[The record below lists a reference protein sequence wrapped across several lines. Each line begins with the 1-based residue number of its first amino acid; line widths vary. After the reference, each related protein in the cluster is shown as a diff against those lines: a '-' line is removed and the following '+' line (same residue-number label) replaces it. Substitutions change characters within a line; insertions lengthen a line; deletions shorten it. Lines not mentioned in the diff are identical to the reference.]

1 MTTSNFKKVSASKK
15 KRLLRRVKRAAHA
28 AFGEAK
34 RGKFFQKERAAALLY
49 KENERLTWR
58 ALEAELRDAVT
69 RRRLG
74 VRLPM
79 SKSALQRAPLLLG
92 AKGRRTLLR
101 VSIQPGH
108 KRVAGVDSTGIS
120 TTRYAR
126 WSADKNTRR
135 AARYRKLHGVVDA
148 HTRQV
153 LGVRVT
159 KGTRNDSKFFKPVF
173 DEAKRHSIAE
183 IAGDSGYPSRSNA
196 QLVED
201 AGATPFLKPKRNAT
215 TRAARS
221 PAWRRM
227 VHAFQNDAKGWLSRY
242 RKPRSAVEAVWSSL
256 KRLYGAALRAVRWP
270 CQRAELELR
279 VVAYNLRV
287 TIM

>member
-1 MTTSNFKKVSASKK
+1 MTMSSLKKLSASKK
-15 KRLLRRVKRAAHA
+15 KRLLRRIKRAAHD
-28 AFGEAK
+28 AFGNAK
-34 RGKFFQKERAAALLY
+34 RGKFLQKERAAALLY
-49 KENERLTWR
+49 KEIQHLSWR
-58 ALEAELRDAVT
+58 DLEDELRDSVL

-74 VRLPM
+74 IRMPI

-92 AKGRRTLLR
+92 AKGRRALLR
-101 VSIQPGH
+101 ASIQPGK
-108 KRVAGVDSTGIS
+108 KRIAGVDSTGIS

-135 AARYRKLHGVVDA
+135 AARYRKLHGAADA

-153 LGVRVT
+153 LAVRVT
-159 KGTRNDSKFFKPVF
+159 KGTRNDSRFFKPLF
-173 DEAKRHSIAE
+173 NEAKRHGVSK
-183 IAGDSGYPSRSNA
+183 IAGDSGYPSRANA

-201 AGATPFLKPKRNAT
+201 AGAVPFLKPKRNAT
-215 TRAARS
+215 TRAARQ

-227 VHAFQNDAKGWLSRY
+227 VHEFQTNKTEWLSHY
-242 RKPRSAVEAVWSSL
+242 RKPRSAVEAVWSSI
-256 KRLYGAALRAVRWP
+256 KRLYGSALRAVRWP

-287 TIM
+287 LIM